1 MSSLQ
6 TSPPTSHARPADQGT
21 STATLL
27 DLRRSRWTPRKRRCG
42 PGGVLSAEHQTSS
55 KEVTVYAKCHPDH
68 TNARATP
75 QTLAASPYTIGT
87 ELFERISRNS
97 LFFNLNSFRDSFK
110 NSLILLQ
117 QPS

>member
-27 DLRRSRWTPRKRRCG
+27 DLRRSRWTPRKRRRG

-55 KEVTVYAKCHPDH
+55 KELTVYDKCHPDH

-87 ELFERISRNS
+87 ELVERIS
-97 LFFNLNSFRDSFK
+97 LQKLPG
-110 NSLILLQ
+110 LLTAIA
-117 QPS
+117 SHRI

>member
-1 MSSLQ
+1 MSSL

-55 KEVTVYAKCHPDH
+55 KELTVYDKCHPDH

-75 QTLAASPYTIGT
+75 QTRRPSSASGGPDGLPAS
-87 ELFERISRNS
+87 EDVVPQV
-97 LFFNLNSFRDSFK
+97 FFLPNTRPPRKS
-110 NSLILLQ
+110 
-117 QPS
+117 

>member
-55 KEVTVYAKCHPDH
+55 KELTVYDKCHPDH

-75 QTLAASPYTIGT
+75 QTFTASSYTIGT
-87 ELFERISRNS
+87 ELVEWISRNS
-97 LFFNLNSFRDSFK
+97 LFFNLNSFE
-110 NSLILLQ
+110 NSLILL
-117 QPS
+117 